1 MPHFTRFAGLL
12 AAATLFAAGCA
23 EEPAQV
29 DIYRVRG
36 VVTAL
41 PQAGDPISKLMVHHE
56 AIPTFIG
63 QSGANEPMAEM
74 VMPFPTASGVAVDG
88 LKVGDKVQ
96 LRMEVTR
103 GEGFSYQATE
113 ITPLADDLELDL
125 GGSSSEEDHAGHDH
139 SGHGHTGHDHATH

>member
-1 MPHFTRFAGLL
+1 MPHFTRFAGLF
-12 AAATLFAAGCA
+12 AATALFVAGCA

-41 PQAGDPISKLMVHHE
+41 PQADDPISKLMVHHE

-88 LKVGDKVQ
+88 LKVGDN
-96 LRMEVTR
+96 
-103 GEGFSYQATE
+103 
-113 ITPLADDLELDL
+113 DLELDL